1 MIQRRSFLSAIGG
14 ALAVRPELASA
25 QSATR
30 HEQDDWM
37 DKLGAKH
44 RMVFDTTSPEG
55 LGRALLFGTNF
66 INVNKDAYGVE
77 NSDVGLIIVVRHN
90 STSFAYNDAMWAK
103 YGKAFAQRTQLN
115 DPKTKEAPTVNLFNA
130 TGLGPGLPNNG
141 ITIDSMIKR
150 GAHIGVCRLA
160 TRNLAGLAAST
171 TGGNADTIN
180 EELIANIVT
189 NAHMVPAGIVAV
201 NRAQERGYSF
211 ANGV

>member
-14 ALAVRPELASA
+14 ALAVRPTSA
-25 QSATR
+25 PLQATR

-66 INVNKDAYGVE
+66 VNVNKDAYGVE

-90 STSFAYNDAMWAK
+90 STPFAYNDAMWAK
-103 YGKAFAQRTQLN
+103 YGRAFAQRNGFN

-130 TGLGPGLPNNG
+130 TGFGPGLPNNG
-141 ITIDSMIKR
+141 ITIDSLIKR

-160 TRNLAGLAAST
+160 TRAYAGAAAAA
-171 TGGNADTIN
+171 TGGEADKIN

>member
-1 MIQRRSFLSAIGG
+1 
-14 ALAVRPELASA
+14 
-25 QSATR
+25 
-30 HEQDDWM
+30 M

-55 LGRALLFGTNF
+55 LGRALFFSTNF

-77 NSDVGLIIVVRHN
+77 NSDVGVIIVVRHD
-90 STSFAYNDAMWAK
+90 STSLAYNDAMWAK
-103 YGKAFAQRTQLN
+103 YGKVFVQRTKLN

-141 ITIDSMIKR
+141 TTIDSLTKR

-160 TRNLAGLAAST
+160 TRNLAGLAAT
-171 TGGNADTIN
+171 ATGGNVDMVN